1 MTLFC
6 FVVGGLVVS
15 LFASLLGPHAVLFF
29 IYCISFMY
37 PLLSDIMGE
46 NEKRKVLFSRSLQFY
61 LYQKKNTEQKKIM
74 KNLTIEEYVVS
85 CGNRREC
92 H

>member
-1 MTLFC
+1 MVL
-6 FVVGGLVVS
+6 
-15 LFASLLGPHAVLFF
+15 LFASLLRLHAVLFF

-46 NEKRKVLFSRSLQFY
+46 KEKRKVLFSRSLQFY
-61 LYQKKNTEQKKIM
+61 LYQKKNTEQKKNYE
-74 KNLTIEEYVVS
+74 KSDNEEYVVS

>member
-1 MTLFC
+1 M
-6 FVVGGLVVS
+6 VS

-61 LYQKKNTEQKKIM
+61 LYQKKYRTKKNYE
-74 KNLTIEEYVVS
+74 KS
-85 CGNRREC
+85 DNRGIC
-92 H
+92 SVLW